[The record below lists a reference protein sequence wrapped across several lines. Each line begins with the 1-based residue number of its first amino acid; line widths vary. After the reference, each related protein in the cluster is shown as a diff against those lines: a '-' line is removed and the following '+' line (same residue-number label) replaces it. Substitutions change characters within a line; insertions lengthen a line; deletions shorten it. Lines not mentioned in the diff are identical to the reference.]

1 MQVRYL
7 ESNRQQEVYL
17 NKQGLTLAKLMED
30 EAVYN
35 SVLRELLSSA
45 AGEAFEAANLLSKSY
60 RAKPSIISDEKARLE
75 FLTEVADVQL
85 FILAVLNCAG
95 FSYEEFHEVVKSKQE
110 YNRVRVDHKP

>member
-35 SVLRELLSSA
+35 SVLRELL
-45 AGEAFEAANLLSKSY
+45 
-60 RAKPSIISDEKARLE
+60 
-75 FLTEVADVQL
+75 
-85 FILAVLNCAG
+85 
-95 FSYEEFHEVVKSKQE
+95 
-110 YNRVRVDHKP
+110 